1 MAAKAGL
8 PIRPAEY
15 SPFEE
20 VFLVT
25 LAVGLVVI
33 AAISLSPLYVHR
45 VRLPR
50 GATAFGAA
58 LVAGALAL
66 AVAAGLLKATMVP
79 SRDGAFLA
87 AFVLLFLGALLI
99 VRTDEGDDPGADPDE
114 PPWWPS
120 FELEYRSY
128 ARRRRSVAHGS
139 PRH

>member
-1 MAAKAGL
+1 LA
-8 PIRPAEY
+8 IRVAEY
-15 SPFEE
+15 SPCED

-33 AAISLSPLYVHR
+33 AAISLSPLYAGR

-50 GATAFGAA
+50 GSAVLGAG
-58 LVAGALAL
+58 LVASALGL
-66 AVAAGLLKATMVP
+66 AVAAALWQAAMVP
-79 SRDGAFLA
+79 SRNGAFLA

-99 VRTDEGDDPGADPDE
+99 VRTDEGDDPGADADE

-120 FELEYRSY
+120 FELDYRSY
-128 ARRRRSVAHGS
+128 ARRQRRVAHSS

>member
-1 MAAKAGL
+1 
-8 PIRPAEY
+8 
-15 SPFEE
+15 

-33 AAISLSPLYVHR
+33 AAISLSPLYVRR

-50 GATAFGAA
+50 GSTALGAA
-58 LVAGALAL
+58 LVAAALGL
-66 AVAAGLLKATMVP
+66 GVAAALLRAAMIP
-79 SRDGAFLA
+79 SRNGAFLA

-99 VRTDEGDDPGADPDE
+99 LRTDEGDDPGADAPE

-120 FELEYRSY
+120 FELDFRSY
-128 ARRRRSVAHGS
+128 ARRRQRVAHSS